1 MNIQAKQGKCF
12 SCCQQKALT
21 EEHII
26 PQALGGK
33 YSAWIY
39 CKDCND
45 NFGRE
50 IDSELVK
57 NLGYFS
63 TILEIDRDRGKNQPY
78 DISVVKDSTE
88 MTHDGKKLA
97 RKKPVVKIEK
107 VDDNIK
113 SIDIRARSESELDK
127 IIEGV
132 KRKYKLGGS
141 VKKIYEEHP
150 GPTDTK
156 RDFVFDNSLI
166 RRAVAKI
173 VYSLICIKL
182 PESYVLSVPFDNIRE
197 YIRFGCEKD
206 LAAANFTHT
215 DFMTDYTRPLHK
227 IHISLNRCNNLV
239 AGFVCLF
246 GTFRYTVLV
255 SDNFESLFEWPG
267 LDYTFDP
274 VTSREIFGNPNF
286 KAPELN
292 VNQLISPRHSKQ
304 FVLDELSKGHK
315 ILESYIEDYQFLKME
330 LDH

>member
-50 IDSELVK
+50 IDSQLVK

-63 TILEIDRDRGKNQPY
+63 TILKIDRDRGKNQPY
-78 DISVVKDSTE
+78 DISLVKDGTE
-88 MTHDGKKLA
+88 LTHDGGKLT
-97 RKKPVVKIEK
+97 RKKPIVKIEK

-127 IIEGV
+127 IIAGV
-132 KRKYKLGGS
+132 KRKYKLGSS

-206 LAAANFTHT
+206 LAAANF
-215 DFMTDYTRPLHK
+215 DG
-227 IHISLNRCNNLV
+227 LV
-239 AGFVCLF
+239 KSQK
-246 GTFRYTVLV
+246 T
-255 SDNFESLFEWPG
+255 P
-267 LDYTFDP
+267 
-274 VTSREIFGNPNF
+274 I
-286 KAPELN
+286 
-292 VNQLISPRHSKQ
+292 
-304 FVLDELSKGHK
+304 
-315 ILESYIEDYQFLKME
+315 
-330 LDH
+330 